1 MIRGFIIS
9 FSSFR
14 SNGCQARISGVT
26 MTKTE
31 RNGCDA
37 MRAVCARDASAYFRL
52 PSRSTFG
59 KEKREKGGGRVGLAC
74 VLFLGVAGAFARVAV
89 LRWRVCE
96 AGELCVSRMGDGA
109 RVSCTVR
116 LREERTSCDRPV
128 CINRW
133 VRPRCRLPISGPRHT
148 RLGAIAIARLS
159 AFIAQAQSLD
169 GMFWLDTMTSSI
181 RLRPGLDPGALSL
194 TWRESS
200 GALVWFRMPCMLLE
214 TATGLL

>member
-1 MIRGFIIS
+1 MI
-9 FSSFR
+9 
-14 SNGCQARISGVT
+14 
-26 MTKTE
+26 
-31 RNGCDA
+31 
-37 MRAVCARDASAYFRL
+37 
-52 PSRSTFG
+52 
-59 KEKREKGGGRVGLAC
+59 GR
-74 VLFLGVAGAFARVAV
+74 FF
-89 LRWRVCE
+89 
-96 AGELCVSRMGDGA
+96 
-109 RVSCTVR
+109 
-116 LREERTSCDRPV
+116 
-128 CINRW
+128 INRW

>member
-1 MIRGFIIS
+1 MDVKRES
-9 FSSFR
+9 V
-14 SNGCQARISGVT
+14 VT

-96 AGELCVSRMGDGA
+96 AGELCVADGRRCSRVVHGA
-109 RVSCTVR
+109 FEGGENK
-116 LREERTSCDRPV
+116 L
-128 CINRW
+128 
-133 VRPRCRLPISGPRHT
+133 
-148 RLGAIAIARLS
+148 
-159 AFIAQAQSLD
+159 
-169 GMFWLDTMTSSI
+169 
-181 RLRPGLDPGALSL
+181 
-194 TWRESS
+194 
-200 GALVWFRMPCMLLE
+200 
-214 TATGLL
+214 